1 MFVEKFEACVVHAM
15 KPGIQPSW
23 LMLMYIRFLF
33 DVRFLAIFPD
43 GHHWTGETGGVVRGK
58 NGLNQH
64 RKYG

>member
-23 LMLMYIRFLF
+23 LMLMYICFLF

-43 GHHWTGETGGVVRGK
+43 GHHWTGETGGLFVS
-58 NGLNQH
+58 
-64 RKYG
+64 